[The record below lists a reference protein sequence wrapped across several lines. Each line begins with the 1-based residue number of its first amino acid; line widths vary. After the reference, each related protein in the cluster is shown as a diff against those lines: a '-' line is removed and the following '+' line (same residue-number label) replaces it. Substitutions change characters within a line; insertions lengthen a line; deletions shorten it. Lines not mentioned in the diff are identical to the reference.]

1 MSTGSSDQSSEE
13 MSDLRKDEGSAQVKK
28 LDHNLLES
36 KQGGEGY
43 DRGIEA
49 CGDRSHVELNQ
60 EEEEEDGQISS
71 PADVRFENFES
82 PYTKSSSQVQSQLGH
97 DEERKA
103 NGYGIETLKSFQGK
117 TQAVN
122 KKLSRESSS
131 PMVEDTLGSGDVHD
145 EELNENSGKNSVNL
159 QYEKTEHAFNE
170 KVDGDSEFIERDQ
183 SNDCETKKN
192 ASDYSSKSPQNSDRL
207 EGRMS
212 ISLQRSP
219 SAQQTAGRRL
229 SSSPQRVHNLPQPSA
244 SPARRNSASP
254 GRRTRQD
261 LKQKDDSDRKRHIA
275 SPRKHYSPPDRRKKE
290 RLESRSPTRR
300 RDSTS
305 GNRRDN
311 RDRSRSRSPYATD
324 RRRRSPRRRYSPR
337 RRSPPGNHSR
347 YRSPRR
353 RPWSPPPNRNTG
365 IGKPGKNLFVAGFS
379 FVTTE
384 KDLERK
390 FSRFGRV
397 RDVRIVRDKRSGDSR
412 GFGFLSLERDE
423 DADAAIRALDQTQWN
438 GRVVLV
444 EKSKAP
450 AN

>member
-1 MSTGSSDQSSEE
+1 MLTSIIGMSTGSSDQSSEE
-13 MSDLRKDEGSAQVKK
+13 MSDLHKDEGSAHVKK
-28 LDHNLLES
+28 LDLNPLES
-36 KQGGEGY
+36 KQEGEVY
-43 DRGIEA
+43 DH
-49 CGDRSHVELNQ
+49 RSQVELNQ

-71 PADVRFENFES
+71 PPDVR
-82 PYTKSSSQVQSQLGH
+82 Y

-103 NGYGIETLKSFQGK
+103 NGNGIETLQSFEGE
-117 TQAVN
+117 TQVVN
-122 KKLSRESSS
+122 NKLSRESNS
-131 PMVEDTLGSGDVHD
+131 PMVEDTLGSGAGIGNVRD
-145 EELNENSGKNSVNL
+145 EESNKNSGK
-159 QYEKTEHAFNE
+159 TELAFNE
-170 KVDGDSEFIERDQ
+170 VVDGGSEFIERDRY
-183 SNDCETKKN
+183 NNCETKKD
-192 ASDYSSKSPQNSDRL
+192 ASYYSSKSPQNSDRL
-207 EGRMS
+207 EGRM
-212 ISLQRSP
+212 RSP

-229 SSSPQRVHNLPQPSA
+229 SSSPKGVRELSHAPGSPRRRPSD
-244 SPARRNSASP
+244 SPTKRNSTSP

-261 LKQKDDSDRKRHIA
+261 LKRKDDPDRKRHVA
-275 SPRKHYSPPDRRKKE
+275 SPRKHYSPPDRKRKE
-290 RLESRSPTRR
+290 RLASRSPTRR
-300 RDSTS
+300 RESTS
-305 GNRRDN
+305 GYRRDN
-311 RDRSRSRSPYATD
+311 RDRSRSRSPYARD
-324 RRRRSPRRRYSPR
+324 RHQISPRRRYSPR
-337 RRSPPGNHSR
+337 RRSPPGSHSR
-347 YRSPRR
+347 HRSPRR

-450 AN
+450 AS

>member
-1 MSTGSSDQSSEE
+1 MSTGSSDQSSED
-13 MSDLRKDEGSAQVKK
+13 MTDLHKDE
-28 LDHNLLES
+28 ES

-43 DRGIEA
+43 DHGTEA

-82 PYTKSSSQVQSQLGH
+82 PYTKSSSLVQSQLGH
-97 DEERKA
+97 DEERKT
-103 NGYGIETLKSFQGK
+103 NGYGIEILKSFQGK
-117 TQAVN
+117 TQVVN
-122 KKLSRESSS
+122 NKLSRESSS
-131 PMVEDTLGSGDVHD
+131 PMVEDTLGTGDVRD

-159 QYEKTEHAFNE
+159 QYAKTKHAFN
-170 KVDGDSEFIERDQ
+170 KVVDGGSEFIERDR
-183 SNDCETKKN
+183 SNDCETKEN
-192 ASDYSSKSPQNSDRL
+192 ASDFSSKSPQNSSDRL

-212 ISLQRSP
+212 VSLQSSP

-229 SSSPQRVHNLPQPSA
+229 SSSPQRVHDLPHAPRSPRRRPSA

-261 LKQKDDSDRKRHIA
+261 LKQKDDPDRKRHI
-275 SPRKHYSPPDRRKKE
+275 RV
-290 RLESRSPTRR
+290 ESRSPTRR
-300 RDSTS
+300 RDSPS
-305 GNRRDN
+305 ENRRDN
-311 RDRSRSRSPYATD
+311 RDRSRSRSPYARD
-324 RRRRSPRRRYSPR
+324 RRQRSPRRRYSPR
-337 RRSPPGNHSR
+337 CRSPPGNHSR
-347 YRSPRR
+347 HRSPRR

-365 IGKPGKNLFVAGFS
+365 IRKPGKNLFVAGFS

-390 FSRFGRV
+390 
-397 RDVRIVRDKRSGDSR
+397 SGDSR

>member
-13 MSDLRKDEGSAQVKK
+13 MSDLHKDEGSAHVKK
-28 LDHNLLES
+28 LDLNPLEN
-36 KQGGEGY
+36 KQEGEVY
-43 DRGIEA
+43 DH
-49 CGDRSHVELNQ
+49 RSQVELNQ

-71 PADVRFENFES
+71 PPDVRYDDFES
-82 PYTKSSSQVQSQLGH
+82 PYTKSSSLVQSQLGH

-103 NGYGIETLKSFQGK
+103 NGNGIETLQSFEGK
-117 TQAVN
+117 TQVVN
-122 KKLSRESSS
+122 NKLSRESSS
-131 PMVEDTLGSGDVHD
+131 PMVEDTLGSGAGSGNVCD
-145 EELNENSGKNSVNL
+145 EESNENSGK
-159 QYEKTEHAFNE
+159 TELAFNE
-170 KVDGDSEFIERDQ
+170 VVDEGSEFIERDGY
-183 SNDCETKKN
+183 NNCETKKD
-192 ASDYSSKSPQNSDRL
+192 ASYYSSKSPQNSDRL
-207 EGRMS
+207 EGRMPV
-212 ISLQRSP
+212 SLQRSP
-219 SAQQTAGRRL
+219 SAQRTAGRRL
-229 SSSPQRVHNLPQPSA
+229 SSSPKGVRDLSHAPRSPRRRPSA
-244 SPARRNSASP
+244 SPTRRNSTSP

-261 LKQKDDSDRKRHIA
+261 LKRKDDPDRKRHVA
-275 SPRKHYSPPDRRKKE
+275 SPRKHYSPPDRRRKE
-290 RLESRSPTRR
+290 RLASRSPTRR
-300 RDSTS
+300 RESTS
-305 GNRRDN
+305 GYRRDN
-311 RDRSRSRSPYATD
+311 RDRSRSRSPYARD
-324 RRRRSPRRRYSPR
+324 RRQISPRRRYSPR
-337 RRSPPGNHSR
+337 RRSPPGSHYR
-347 YRSPRR
+347 HRSPRR

-450 AN
+450 AS

>member
-13 MSDLRKDEGSAQVKK
+13 MSDQHKDEGSAQVKK
-28 LDHNLLES
+28 LDRDVLES
-36 KQGGEGY
+36 KQGDEGY
-43 DRGIEA
+43 DR
-49 CGDRSHVELNQ
+49 SQVEFNREGEE

-71 PADVRFENFES
+71 PANVRFE
-82 PYTKSSSQVQSQLGH
+82 K
-97 DEERKA
+97 RKA
-103 NGYGIETLKSFQGK
+103 NGL
-117 TQAVN
+117 
-122 KKLSRESSS
+122 SS
-131 PMVEDTLGSGDVHD
+131 PMVEDTLGNGAGDRD
-145 EELNENSGKNSVNL
+145 FRDKELNGDSSVNL
-159 QYEKTEHAFNE
+159 QYEKTEHAFDE
-170 KVDGDSEFIERDQ
+170 VLDGGSGFTERDQ
-183 SNDCETKKN
+183 YKDCESKKD
-192 ASDYSSKSPQNSDRL
+192 ASYYSSKSPQDSDRL
-207 EGRMS
+207 EVRNPDLGSLEKTLNGSASPVRQMS
-212 ISLQRSP
+212 VSHQKSL
-219 SAQQTAGRRL
+219 SAQETAGRRL
-229 SSSPQRVHNLPQPSA
+229 SSSPRRGRDSSHSPRSPRRRPSA
-244 SPARRNSASP
+244 SPAKRTSTSP
-254 GRRTRQD
+254 GRRRQD
-261 LKQKDDSDRKRHIA
+261 FRQRDDPDRKCQIA
-275 SPRKHYSPPDRRKKE
+275 SPRKHYSPPDRRRKE
-290 RLESRSPTRR
+290 RLASRSPTRR

-305 GNRRDN
+305 GYRRDN
-311 RDRSRSRSPYATD
+311 RDRSRSRSPYARD
-324 RRRRSPRRRYSPR
+324 RRQRSPRRRYSPR

-347 YRSPRR
+347 HRSPRK